1 MEFIDNLMQTI
12 MGMIYRGLYD
22 YCVYI
27 FDFFKFILNNTL
39 NSQIETATDELTM
52 HPSQWDYNAFVFI
65 RDVAKNICIPIAGI
79 IMVFVFTLEIIQY
92 TRENNHMV
100 AMKSDKW
107 LMMLGKLVVCLIL
120 CSKSFEIV
128 MEFLN
133 IGIWAVGNMANIT
146 GGTFDAEQLSLSDF
160 LPPEP
165 GEYSVFLILQL
176 VGSLLI
182 IVVALI
188 IVYIIGVI
196 IYVRVML
203 WFLELLIYSS
213 LAPIPFS
220 TLGNKEWSQVG
231 MNYTRKMMA
240 MSFEGFIMMLIFLLY
255 GVIITS
261 VNTSSS
267 FLEVMMKLLGCG
279 IAMILL
285 LGKAGSISASIF
297 NAH

>member
-1 MEFIDNLMQTI
+1 MEFIDNLMQSI
-12 MGMIYRGLYD
+12 LGAIYQGLYK
-22 YCVYI
+22 YCEYI
-27 FDFFKFILNNTL
+27 FGFFSDLLNISL
-39 NSQIETATDELTM
+39 SLQIENAAVELTK
-52 HPSQWDYNAFVFI
+52 HPEQWDQSAFIFI
-65 RDVAKNICIPIAGI
+65 HDVAKNICIPIAGI
-79 IMVFVFTLEIIQY
+79 VMVFIFTLELIQC

-107 LMMLGKLVVCLIL
+107 LMMLGKLVVCLLL

-133 IGIWAVGNMANIT
+133 LGIWAAKKMSKIT
-146 GGTFDAEQLSLSDF
+146 EENLDAELKLSEI

-165 GEYSVFLILQL
+165 DEYSVFLILQL

-188 IVYIIGVI
+188 IVYIIGLI

-213 LAPIPFS
+213 LSPIPFS
-220 TLGNKEWSQVG
+220 TLGNKEWSQIG